1 MQVAQLLK
9 QPPGAGP
16 ALGAQDAS
24 MLVWALAVLHEL
36 DPDIWTALL
45 DVIAA
50 APADSLDEVCASD
63 TLARFA
69 SCCKSSTLPR
79 RLRHLRAAWDCCA

>member
-50 APADSLDEVCASD
+50 APQESLDEVPRHTLSVLKPLGSFILD
-63 TLARFA
+63 TQPT
-69 SCCKSSTLPR
+69 TL
-79 RLRHLRAAWDCCA
+79 LY